1 MTGKAKR
8 NRSRIMKAMDGKINQ
23 IMANEGNF
31 KVHA

>member
-1 MTGKAKR
+1 
-8 NRSRIMKAMDGKINQ
+8 MKAMDGKINQ